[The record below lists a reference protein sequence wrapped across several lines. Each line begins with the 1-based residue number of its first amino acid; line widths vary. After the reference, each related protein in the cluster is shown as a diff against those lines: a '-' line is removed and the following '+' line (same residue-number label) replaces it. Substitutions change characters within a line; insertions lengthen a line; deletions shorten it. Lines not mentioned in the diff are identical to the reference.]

1 MPNSQSPKWNR
12 STKVIAIVTSM
23 ILVVLTLWY
32 FSYLIQPLII
42 AGIIAYLLNPIV
54 DWIDDRIPLTRGPII
69 VIAYL
74 IIVGLLVWL
83 FSYLG
88 ITVYQQVVALIDV
101 LPVIIE
107 GVPQVISEITSRTY
121 NIGTFTFRFPNNFN
135 FEQLTTELSSL
146 LQPMLTNTSAI
157 LQTTATSTASIVT
170 WTIFTLVISFYATK
184 DLPQLSRRIGN
195 FADGPGYRRDADLL
209 MRDFGQIWSKYLR
222 GQATLALVMGIVV
235 SVLMLLFGVRYSL
248 ALGLL
253 AGVLEFVPYVGP
265 LISVGAMVGVA
276 LFQGTNIFGL
286 DPLTYAFLILGVG
299 VVIQQ
304 IENSVL
310 VPRIVGDALDLHP
323 ITVMVV
329 ALMGATLAG
338 LLGVMLSAP
347 VAATVKLVGN
357 YVWSK
362 LLDLEPFPDDVVEEE
377 KETFFASMRRRF
389 GIFGRR
395 RRNKVEGPVETPV
408 AVIEGEVLDSDVISE
423 KINE

>member
-1 MPNSQSPKWNR
+1 
-12 STKVIAIVTSM
+12 M
-23 ILVVLTLWY
+23 IFVVVVLWY

-42 AGIIAYLLNPIV
+42 AGMIAYLLNPIV
-54 DWIDDRIPLTRGPII
+54 DWIDEKIPLTRGPII
-69 VIAYL
+69 GIAYL
-74 IIVGLLVWL
+74 LIVGLVVWL

-88 ITVYQQVVALIDV
+88 ITIYQQVVAFINV

-107 GVPQVISEITSRTY
+107 GIPQVLSELVSRTY
-121 NIGTFTFRFPNNFN
+121 TVGNFSFSLPNTFN
-135 FEQLTTELSSL
+135 FDQLVSELTSL
-146 LQPMLTNTSAI
+146 IQPLLTNTSSI
-157 LQTTATSTASIVT
+157 LQTTATSTASVVT
-170 WTIFTLVISFYATK
+170 WTVFTLIISFYATK
-184 DLPQLSRRIGN
+184 DLPQISRSIQK

-209 MRDFGQIWSKYLR
+209 MRDFGQIWSRYLR
-222 GQATLALVMGIVV
+222 GQATLAIVMAIVV
-235 SVLMLLFGVRYSL
+235 SLLMLIFGVRYSL

-276 LFQGTNIFGL
+276 LFQDTNIFGL
-286 DPLTYAFLILGVG
+286 DPFTYALIILGVG
-299 VVIQQ
+299 IVIQQ

-347 VAATVKLVGN
+347 VAATVKLIGG

-362 LLDLEPFPDDVVEEE
+362 LLDLEPFPDDVEEEE
-377 KETFFASMRRRF
+377 KETFLGALRRRIGF
-389 GIFGRR
+389 LRR
-395 RRNKVEGPVETPV
+395 RRPKPV
-408 AVIEGEVLDSDVISE
+408 AEAPVVAALEGEVDVVDDSAE
-423 KINE
+423 KTN